1 MPARGTE
8 VSPLGD
14 DSEGVREHGRSLEV
28 RRAEEEVSTLARKLV
43 VEVFDPSGTALR
55 KNAGDDGDT

>member
-1 MPARGTE
+1 M
-8 VSPLGD
+8 GD
-14 DSEGVREHGRSLEV
+14 DSERVREHGRSLEV

-55 KNAGDDGDT
+55 KDAGDDGDT